1 MSIDYAKLTVNDIKN
16 MLVQEGRYETDELE
30 QLNIKGKKA
39 WVSLHKD
46 EYEEEGIEI
55 EVNEEDWEDFTKD
68 LGDIVTKV
76 YNDTPEIEQYDRP
89 GYNDPEWNDWVMSQF
104 EPDELM
110 DGKYPNVNALR
121 RLVGKLL
128 GDIVFSGPIDVK
140 TTLSEN
146 IGKSVVSY
154 QITID
159 WKLDDYYATQDI
171 DLERGYPQRT
181 FVATASA
188 WEGSLDGV
196 FSVFP
201 EAMADTRAEVRALR
215 RALRINTVGAEEL
228 TKKDVAAFLEKKRSE
243 QSSQGEWE
251 AESLITDQ
259 QINTITIMC
268 DRLGIDLQKFINSGS
283 KNYNDISQV
292 TRSAA
297 AGMLKQLNRYQS
309 TGGDSIEIPQD
320 LIGD

>member
-1 MSIDYAKLTVNDIKN
+1 M
-16 MLVQEGRYETDELE
+16 
-30 QLNIKGKKA
+30 
-39 WVSLHKD
+39 
-46 EYEEEGIEI
+46 EI
-55 EVNEEDWEDFTKD
+55 EVNEENWEEFTQE
-68 LGDIVTKV
+68 LGDIMTDST
-76 YNDTPEIEQYDRP
+76 NDMPELEQHDRP
-89 GYNDPEWNDWVMSQF
+89 SYNDPEWNDWVMTQF
-104 EPDELM
+104 EPDELL

-140 TTLSEN
+140 TTLSESV
-146 IGKSVVSY
+146 GKSVVSY

-159 WKLDDYYATQDI
+159 WKLDEYYATQNI

-188 WEGSLDGV
+188 WEGNLDGV
-196 FSVFP
+196 FTVFP

-228 TKKDVAAFLEKKRSE
+228 TKKDVAAFLEKKRTE
-243 QSSQGEWE
+243 QSSHGEWE

-259 QINTITIMC
+259 QINTIRIMC
-268 DRLGIDLQKFINSGS
+268 ERLGIDLQKFINSGT
-283 KNYNDISQV
+283 KTYDDIHQV
-292 TRSAA
+292 TRSTA

-309 TGGDSIEIPQD
+309 TGSSSVEIPQD